1 MDGMATPR
9 SKSAGG
15 PQFGTVG
22 GCPRII

>member
-9 SKSAGG
+9 GKSAGG